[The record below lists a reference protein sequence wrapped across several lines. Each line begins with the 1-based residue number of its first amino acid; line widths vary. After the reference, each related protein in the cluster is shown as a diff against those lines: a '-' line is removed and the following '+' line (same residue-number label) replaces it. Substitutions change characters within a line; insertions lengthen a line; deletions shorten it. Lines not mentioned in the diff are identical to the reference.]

1 MIKHKISLTL
11 FLFCLLFVFITSA
24 SAQVEDSAT
33 EEDTTS
39 GEGSETKS
47 GGVMDSLFKALG
59 SAAQD
64 SLKEEIEPRDIVFSD
79 QFFDRTHRKNTFF
92 GEGIAAHISFAYP
105 VCLGLSRLVQ
115 VCKTGSETLYNQQN
129 HTATDGIINDE
140 VLDNIDKINIYPI
153 NIESEKD
160 LAREIA
166 RIANLSIKKGYQIED
181 EKRLL
186 TKEEAYEQ
194 IRHSASLFR
203 AILKYVEK
211 VDSR

>member
-64 SLKEEIEPRDIVFSD
+64 SLKEDYW
-79 QFFDRTHRKNTFF
+79 
-92 GEGIAAHISFAYP
+92 AAGGFAP
-105 VCLGLSRLVQ
+105 
-115 VCKTGSETLYNQQN
+115 
-129 HTATDGIINDE
+129 
-140 VLDNIDKINIYPI
+140 
-153 NIESEKD
+153 
-160 LAREIA
+160 
-166 RIANLSIKKGYQIED
+166 
-181 EKRLL
+181 
-186 TKEEAYEQ
+186 
-194 IRHSASLFR
+194 F
-203 AILKYVEK
+203 
-211 VDSR
+211 